1 MKKFIKQIAVIGGR
15 RAEKSVLDAA
25 ETVGMLIAKHDWQL
39 ICGGMGGVMKS
50 AAKGA
55 DTAGGITIGVLPGK
69 RRSSANSHIQIP
81 IATGIGVAR
90 NSIIAQ
96 SADAAIAVGGRYGTL
111 SEIAY
116 FLQLGKPVITLMCD
130 WRIDGTLAAT
140 SPEEVVA
147 FIEKK
152 LGEK

>member
-1 MKKFIKQIAVIGGR
+1 MKKSIKQVAVIGGR
-15 RAEKSVLDAA
+15 RAEKPVLDVA
-25 ETVGMLIAKHDWQL
+25 ETVGMLIAKHGWQL
-39 ICGGMGGVMKS
+39 ICGGMDGVMKS
-50 AAKGA
+50 ASKGA
-55 DTAGGITIGVLPGK
+55 NAMGGVTIGVLPWK
-69 RRSSANSHIQIP
+69 SRSGANPYIQIP

-130 WRIDGTLAAT
+130 WQIEGTIAAA
-140 SPEEVVA
+140 SPKEAVA
-147 FIEKK
+147 IVEKG